1 MSSGGWQDDVLGI
14 SAALGSFVLLGA
26 YGTTQRN
33 NSNRSARYQYHDS
46 EVMCH
51 HRHVWLTYVSIWW
64 HWSRR
69 RTDQARSSA
78 AYQC

>member
-51 HRHVWLTYVSIWW
+51 HRH
-64 HWSRR
+64 
-69 RTDQARSSA
+69 A
-78 AYQC
+78 